1 MADRAAL
8 AVLMLLVASSHAVPN
23 PLIGSVA
30 AAAASAMTRTSRS
43 ASPTISVTLFAA
55 VPTRVKAFSTA
66 ANGVRL

>member
-1 MADRAAL
+1 
-8 AVLMLLVASSHAVPN
+8 MLLVASSHAVPN

-55 VPTRVKAFSTA
+55 VPTRPMAFVKLAK
-66 ANGVRL
+66 GVML